1 MSLRS
6 FIYSAG
12 VLPYFDKKSYAGLHR
27 SLAKGAEL
35 ERRPLQQNLDS
46 QWQKT
51 QSMLRHAYET
61 VPFYRER
68 FDSAGVRP
76 ADIRTADDLQRIPVL
91 TRDDIRNNF
100 ERLVSSNYKR
110 EDLLEAAT
118 GGTTDSPVPILRNRE
133 CIPLRNAIQT
143 QFESWAGVNPGDK
156 IFWLW
161 GARIDFVENPSWRW
175 RLYDQHLMRRLW
187 NPTSLLN
194 ESVLADY
201 AKRLDA
207 FRPHAIIAYP
217 TPLAVFSEYLLA
229 SNYKGHLPRTAICT
243 AEPLTPDQREVIER
257 AWHCKVFELYGARDF
272 GMVGGECEQ
281 HDGMHLNPFTI
292 FAEILPLAEAD
303 GVCEIIATELL
314 NFGFPLI
321 RYRINDC
328 VYPRSPICACG
339 RGFPLIGKIEGRI
352 TDNFYLPNG
361 DLVPGVSLTNRVIK
375 TASGIKK
382 MQVIQ
387 ERLDRF
393 VIRYVPDAAFTPTSI
408 PELTKKFHAFLGSG
422 IEFEFT
428 QVDEIPRERSGKT
441 RLCISKVTPPAR
453 NAPQPQPVEGR

>member
-6 FIYSAG
+6 LIYSSLI
-12 VLPYFDKKSYAGLHR
+12 LPKFDAKSYAGLYANL
-27 SLAKGAEL
+27 SKGREL
-35 ERRPLQQNLDS
+35 EGRPLAQNLES
-46 QWQKT
+46 QWAKT
-51 QSMLRHAYET
+51 QAMLRHAYAT

-68 FDSAGVRP
+68 FDNHGIRP
-76 ADIRTADDLQRIPVL
+76 EDIRTPADLQRIPVL

-100 ERLVSSNYKR
+100 ERLASTDYKR
-110 EDLLEAAT
+110 EDLLQAAT

-133 CIPLRNAIQT
+133 CIPLRNAIQA

-175 RLYDQHLMRRLW
+175 RFYDQHLMRRMW
-187 NPTSLLN
+187 APTSLLN

-207 FRPHAIIAYP
+207 FRPDAIIAYP
-217 TPLAVFSEYLLA
+217 TPLSVFCDYLLA
-229 SNYKGHLPRTAICT
+229 TDYKGHLPRTAICT
-243 AEPLTPDQREVIER
+243 AEPLTGEQREVIER
-257 AWHCKVFELYGARDF
+257 ALHCKVFELYGARDF

-292 FAEILPLAEAD
+292 FAEILPLKDAD
-303 GVCEIIATELL
+303 GVSEIIATELL

-387 ERLDRF
+387 ERLDAF
-393 VIRYVPDAAFTPTSI
+393 VIRYVPDSAFNASSI
-408 PELTKKFHAFLGSG
+408 PDLTKKFETFLGSG
-422 IEFEFT
+422 IQFEFT

-441 RLCISKVTPPAR
+441 RLCISKVPPPAR
-453 NAPQPQPVEGR
+453 AARQPQPVEAD